1 MSARASP
8 SGARPPPPLRHEIF
22 VDRHI
27 CAGNTDEAPTRP
39 TWTWPSLAAQSVQQR
54 KGLHTNSSG
63 SGNSGGN
70 TWSSYSRCHN
80 KSPRPVS
87 CALNRAMSD
96 TDVSIELAGLRSI
109 EGVDHVTNGAIDR
122 VFLDTTSV
130 VTCSLRNSQRIA
142 DGLR

>member
-1 MSARASP
+1 
-8 SGARPPPPLRHEIF
+8 
-22 VDRHI
+22 
-27 CAGNTDEAPTRP
+27 
-39 TWTWPSLAAQSVQQR
+39 
-54 KGLHTNSSG
+54 
-63 SGNSGGN
+63 
-70 TWSSYSRCHN
+70 
-80 KSPRPVS
+80 
-87 CALNRAMSD
+87 MSD